1 MRPPRTLI
9 GVLQKDSQALLE
21 ITEDFCK
28 RRNKVKLISFYEL
41 ELTSIGPF
49 LRKLI
54 VKQQSALLNVP
65 HEIAIPQFADHRNIV
80 RFTSLQD
87 RTFRPVLRRLQKLA
101 QDFQGGSTAQS
112 TSGQEL
118 VLAIPFDITTL
129 PCPSFCG
136 RDDVLEIMKTFFY
149 GNPSE
154 SPTRRTFALCGLGGL
169 GKTQAAL
176 HYVLQTRSQYKT
188 GVAFMNVASVA
199 SLEADFDR
207 LHNLLRLGESKNK
220 INSVRSWL
228 SRAENSQWLLV
239 FDNVDDLSSVPI
251 RKYLPA
257 VNWGHVI
264 FTTRDQGI
272 IGEIAQEGHVLQP
285 LTTEDAAQLLLERSG
300 VRHATDNEMEEARDI
315 ADLLGSLPLALKRWG
330 IDGEVTEVRAED
342 EGVDECLTKIIQADF
357 EFDNSVEKL
366 LSFSLIPC
374 NQESNGLRNFSIHP
388 LVQYCAVHRLPPSDT
403 SFRHEL
409 ASTLLAAS
417 RFSDAKWKVEAISR
431 TKKLL
436 ENDRDPYL
444 SSWLAYRDSSVMRM
458 SGMPRESEY
467 ALQTFLRDVALSS
480 PEELDISRR
489 FNAQR
494 GELIISFCENLIR
507 QGELNEAK
515 AELMEWMPL
524 GREASTL
531 ETITL
536 RARDTTLGKIL
547 RYQGL
552 FREAFGLLEGV
563 LRDSLLDDYFEGTG
577 WYHVLLS
584 GVADLYCELGQPDDA
599 EKLLQQELNPMRE
612 NRTQNSPTGRRLQVS
627 LAETYLQ
634 RSIFH
639 IWVSLARIS
648 HRKSEWVEAIS
659 CWRHALRVL
668 DRIKLNAGFNAGL
681 VRCSI
686 AHALMMTGEV
696 GSKDLLQEGRANIA
710 SEPRVFWIPLFN
722 SQWHDLIFDLLKKAG
737 VD

>member
-1 MRPPRTLI
+1 M
-9 GVLQKDSQALLE
+9 
-21 ITEDFCK
+21 C
-28 RRNKVKLISFYEL
+28 
-41 ELTSIGPF
+41 
-49 LRKLI
+49 
-54 VKQQSALLNVP
+54 
-65 HEIAIPQFADHRNIV
+65 
-80 RFTSLQD
+80 
-87 RTFRPVLRRLQKLA
+87 
-101 QDFQGGSTAQS
+101 
-112 TSGQEL
+112 
-118 VLAIPFDITTL
+118 
-129 PCPSFCG
+129 
-136 RDDVLEIMKTFFY
+136 
-149 GNPSE
+149 
-154 SPTRRTFALCGLGGL
+154 LGHG
-169 GKTQAAL
+169 
-176 HYVLQTRSQYKT
+176 
-188 GVAFMNVASVA
+188 
-199 SLEADFDR
+199 
-207 LHNLLRLGESKNK
+207 
-220 INSVRSWL
+220 
-228 SRAENSQWLLV
+228 
-239 FDNVDDLSSVPI
+239 
-251 RKYLPA
+251 
-257 VNWGHVI
+257 
-264 FTTRDQGI
+264 DQ
-272 IGEIAQEGHVLQP
+272 
-285 LTTEDAAQLLLERSG
+285 
-300 VRHATDNEMEEARDI
+300 
-315 ADLLGSLPLALKRWG
+315 
-330 IDGEVTEVRAED
+330 
-342 EGVDECLTKIIQADF
+342 
-357 EFDNSVEKL
+357 
-366 LSFSLIPC
+366 
-374 NQESNGLRNFSIHP
+374 
-388 LVQYCAVHRLPPSDT
+388 T

-436 ENDRDPYL
+436 ENDRDPHL

-584 GVADLYCELGQPDDA
+584 GVADLYCELGQPADA

-634 RSIFH
+634 RSMYAEAASLLTDLQRELSSSGFPDYKAHVNSFH

-681 VRCSI
+681 VRCS
-686 AHALMMTGEV
+686 
-696 GSKDLLQEGRANIA
+696 
-710 SEPRVFWIPLFN
+710 P
-722 SQWHDLIFDLLKKAG
+722 
-737 VD
+737 